1 MLRVFKNKA
10 EVGAVT
16 RAIKGLSDAGFD
28 EWAVLA
34 AGQDDSAPTGAVS
47 FKMRPGVA
55 LDCADELI
63 KHAAAQAQTE
73 ADRETLAKALLTMAN
88 RGLQIAG
95 LPTTEALEAI
105 LDRWGSELETLL
117 IKEVRKN
124 DQKSNRP

>member
-34 AGQDDSAPTGAVS
+34 SGQDDETPTGAIS

-73 ADRETLAKALLTMAN
+73 TDRETLAKALLTMAN
-88 RGLQIAG
+88 RGIRIAG

-105 LDRWGSELETLL
+105 LDRWGSELETLI

>member
-10 EVGAVT
+10 EVGAVS

-34 AGQDDSAPTGAVS
+34 AKQDDSAPTGAVS

-73 ADRETLAKALLTMAN
+73 TDRETLAVALLTIAV
-88 RGLQIAG
+88 RGMRTAG
-95 LPTTEALEAI
+95 LPWA
-105 LDRWGSELETLL
+105 RELENLL
-117 IKEVRKN
+117 IKGCEEK
-124 DQKSNRP
+124 